1 MNQVVII
8 PAYSVWHN
16 VCKSAIINMA
26 LMRGLEVVSGKCNV
40 LLGVQVKSFVVV
52 VVVVI
57 LSFAP
62 RQRPGMAQ
70 NKAT

>member
-52 VVVVI
+52 VVI